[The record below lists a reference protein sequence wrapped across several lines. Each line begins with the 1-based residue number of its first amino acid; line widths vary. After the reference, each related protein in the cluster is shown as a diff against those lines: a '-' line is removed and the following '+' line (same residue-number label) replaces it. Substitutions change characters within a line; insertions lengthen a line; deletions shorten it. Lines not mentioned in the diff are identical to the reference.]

1 MMDPELAVDHSGK
14 QLRPPEIDADN
25 ALGGHVS
32 HYNRRM
38 SGPDDQGERP
48 EYRVYGGGGRRPK
61 QPRDAPARPGASGGG
76 RPEYKVYRARPRG
89 LFARLRGQDEM
100 GDDPSPVAP
109 GGRRRISARRVI
121 VSVLVALLGWL
132 LLSFVL
138 FFISAQVQQGKV
150 SGRAKAALSDGGALP
165 TSANTVLILG
175 SDQRLKGSKEPGAN
189 PKGPSRSDTILL
201 MRVGGGKS
209 ARLSIPR
216 DTDVNIPGH
225 GLGRVNS
232 AFAYGGAALSIRTI
246 EAFLHIRINHLV
258 EVNFANFPRFID
270 TLGGVDVKTGCVLS
284 LINGGTKNGG
294 YTLRLRRGSH
304 RLDGKAALALA
315 RTRKNQCPGKLGE
328 NDLTRAKRQ
337 QQILGAMK
345 DRLTSPLSVLRLPWV
360 SWAAPQAIRSDMG
373 GFSLLGMFGAIAT
386 SPAAK
391 PAVLPVTPNPTGGGL
406 TISPERKR
414 RAVARFLKG

>member
-1 MMDPELAVDHSGK
+1 MHSEIAVDHPGQ
-14 QLRPPEIDADN
+14 QLRASEIDADN
-25 ALGGHVS
+25 ALGRHVG

-38 SGPDDQGERP
+38 PGPDDQGERP
-48 EYRVYGGGGRRPK
+48 EYRVYGGGGRRDK
-61 QPRDAPARPGASGGG
+61 QPRGGPAEPGAGGAE
-76 RPEYKVYRARPRG
+76 RPDYNVYRARPRG
-89 LFARLRGQDEM
+89 LFARLRGQDDIGEDSAAVPPR
-100 GDDPSPVAP
+100 G
-109 GGRRRISARRVI
+109 GGRRIGAKRVI
-121 VSVLVALLGWL
+121 VAVVAAVLGWL

-138 FFISAQVQQGKV
+138 FLVSAQIQQGKV

-165 TSANTVLILG
+165 TSANTILILG

-225 GLGRVNS
+225 GLGRINS

-246 EAFLHIRINHLV
+246 ESFLHIKINHLV
-258 EVNFANFPRFID
+258 EVNFGNFPEFID

-304 RLDGKAALALA
+304 HLDGKAALALA
-315 RTRKNQCPGKLGE
+315 RTRKNRCPGKLGE

-345 DRLTSPLSVLRLPWV
+345 DRLTSPLSIFRLPWV

-373 GFSLLGMFGAIAT
+373 GFSLLGMFAAIAT
-386 SPAAK
+386 TSSAK
-391 PAVLPVTPNPTGGGL
+391 PTVLPVTPNSTGGGL
-406 TISPERKR
+406 TISPDRKR